1 MENYFLETDITVF
14 CVTADFAPDAILKAH
29 QKLHAMIP
37 YTSARR
43 YFGVSCPNEHGIVV
57 YEAAAE
63 ELTPGEGKKL
73 GLETLVLK
81 KGNYT
86 SLILT
91 DYQKDIDAIGLAFS
105 KLLQNKHIDPQGY
118 CVEWYL
124 NDTDMRCMVRLIK

>member
-1 MENYFLETDITVF
+1 MYHWVCAVVVCLEEGNWQVVDAFEHAQPLTQPHTNHPRGARIRCNLVF
-14 CVTADFAPDAILKAH
+14 NAF
-29 QKLHAMIP
+29 
-37 YTSARR
+37 
-43 YFGVSCPNEHGIVV
+43 
-57 YEAAAE
+57 
-63 ELTPGEGKKL
+63 
-73 GLETLVLK
+73 VLK